1 MECAEVDALRA
12 AFVERAHGEDAF
24 HLRSMKHEV
33 SMSLQYLGPKCD
45 IGREMF
51 RLNSTQPLGE
61 STTNNQLKAI

>member
-33 SMSLQYLGPKCD
+33 NMSLQDLGPKCD
-45 IGREMF
+45 V
-51 RLNSTQPLGE
+51 L
-61 STTNNQLKAI
+61 